1 MARDVSR
8 GQKALAVSGWQ
19 RFVRSVK
26 RIVTAVS
33 LITMAGLLGFAT
45 KLAADR
51 PVEAIAI
58 TGEMRHIDR
67 RDLESVIAPRV
78 ENGFLLT
85 DLTSIREDI
94 ESLPWVYDANVR
106 REWPGTIRV
115 HVTEEQPIARWG
127 DAAYINHHGFI
138 FEGEFLTRYAELPLL
153 WSEQHK
159 PPVLIEHF
167 KLFQMLLMPHG
178 LAVAALNEDR
188 LGQVSAELT
197 DGTEVQ
203 FGDKD
208 FAQRVRRFVAL
219 LESEDAANSIA
230 RIDFRYE
237 RGAAVLRRE
246 QGFAVT
252 KVARERGGR

>member
-1 MARDVSR
+1 MARDISR
-8 GQKALAVSGWQ
+8 AQKALAASRWQ
-19 RFVRSVK
+19 RFVRGLK
-26 RIVTAVS
+26 RVVTAVS

-45 KLAADR
+45 KLATDM

-58 TGEMRHIDR
+58 TGEMRHVDR
-67 RDLESVIAPRV
+67 RDLENVIAPQV

-94 ESLPWVYDANVR
+94 EALAWVYDTNVR
-106 REWPGTIRV
+106 REWPGTIKV
-115 HVTEEQPIARWG
+115 HVTEQQPIARWG
-127 DAAYINHHGFI
+127 KAAYINQHGFV
-138 FEGEFLTRYAELPLL
+138 FDGEFMSRYSELPML
-153 WSEQHK
+153 WSEQNK
-159 PPVLIEHF
+159 PPALIEHF
-167 KLFQMLLMPHG
+167 KLFQMLLLPHG

-197 DGTEVQ
+197 DGTDVQ

-219 LESEDAANSIA
+219 LESEDSANSIA

-246 QGFAVT
+246 QSFAVT
-252 KVARERGGR
+252 TVAREQGGR

>member
-8 GQKALAVSGWQ
+8 AQKALAVSRWQ

-58 TGEMRHIDR
+58 TGEMRHVDR
-67 RDLESVIAPRV
+67 RDLESVIAPQV

-85 DLTSIREDI
+85 DLAAIREEI

-115 HVTEEQPIARWG
+115 HVTEQQPIARWG
-127 DAAYINHHGFI
+127 DAAYINQHGFI
-138 FEGEFLTRYAELPLL
+138 FDVELMTRYA
-153 WSEQHK
+153 
-159 PPVLIEHF
+159 
-167 KLFQMLLMPHG
+167 
-178 LAVAALNEDR
+178 
-188 LGQVSAELT
+188 
-197 DGTEVQ
+197 
-203 FGDKD
+203 
-208 FAQRVRRFVAL
+208 
-219 LESEDAANSIA
+219 
-230 RIDFRYE
+230 
-237 RGAAVLRRE
+237 
-246 QGFAVT
+246 
-252 KVARERGGR
+252 